1 VSLIET
7 IRLTTDHWNGGL
19 WPKSLGIVQY
29 LNCLDTARD
38 TGLTPSSGM
47 RMISFRLVKK
57 D

>member
-1 VSLIET
+1 MSLIET